1 MTYDDTPKSPEGNL
15 ASLTHNS
22 LIGNAKSP
30 SGDLGVEANASTQNT
45 KLVSLLLP
53 CLSYFPNPFTMTIQ
67 FMGAARTVTGSK
79 HLITTADGF
88 KILLDCGLFQG
99 INTDELN
106 QEFHFNPAEID
117 VLVLSHAHIDHTG
130 LVPRLVRQG
139 FKGPILCTPATL
151 DLCRIMLMD
160 SARIQVKDLERVN
173 KRRRNRNEPEL
184 EVLYVEDDVHQA
196 LDQMQP
202 VEYGK
207 RTYLNP
213 NVSFLYTDTGHL
225 LGSAAIS
232 LSIKEANAGGK
243 LVEKKLFFS
252 GDIGRPDDKILR
264 TFETFPQADYILCES
279 TYGDKVHES
288 EPDMKAHLLRIVE
301 ETCIQKK
308 GKLLI
313 PAFAVDR
320 TQELIYAL
328 DQLASEGK
336 LPKLPVYIDS
346 PMSVSATT
354 VMRQHE
360 EDFNPEI
367 LAYIK
372 KDGDAFDF
380 PNLHYVSAV
389 EDSKAINTKQ
399 GPCIIISSSGMAEA
413 GRIKHHIKNNIEN
426 PTTTILLVGYCSP
439 SSLGGAL
446 KRGDKRVHIF
456 GEAYDVNARVAVMDS
471 FSAHADYREML
482 EFLACQDAGQVK
494 TLFLVHGDYDVQQT
508 FRDKLLAA
516 GFPDVQIPDLY
527 ASVTL

>member
-1 MTYDDTPKSPEGNL
+1 
-15 ASLTHNS
+15 
-22 LIGNAKSP
+22 
-30 SGDLGVEANASTQNT
+30 
-45 KLVSLLLP
+45 
-53 CLSYFPNPFTMTIQ
+53 MTIQ

-88 KILLDCGLFQG
+88 RILLDCGLFQG

-106 QEFHFNPAEID
+106 QDFRFNPADVD
-117 VLVLSHAHIDHTG
+117 VLILSHAHIDHTG

-139 FKGPILCTPATL
+139 FTGPILCTPSTL
-151 DLCRIMLMD
+151 DLCQIMLMD

-184 EVLYVEDDVHQA
+184 EVLYEEDDVKQA
-196 LDQMQP
+196 LSQMKA

-213 NVSFLYTDTGHL
+213 NASFLYTDTGHL

-232 LSIKEANAGGK
+232 LTLSETGADGK
-243 LVEKKLFFS
+243 KVDKKLFFS

-279 TYGDKVHES
+279 TYGDKVHEN

-301 ETCIQKK
+301 ETCVQKK

-336 LPKLPVYIDS
+336 LPTLPVYIDS

-354 VMRQHE
+354 VMRHHE

-380 PNLHYVSAV
+380 PNLHYISDV
-389 EDSKAINTKQ
+389 EQSKAINGRP
-399 GPCIIISSSGMAEA
+399 GPCIIIAPSGMAEA
-413 GRIKHHIKNNIEN
+413 GRIKHHIKNNIED
-426 PTTTILLVGYCSP
+426 PSTTILFVGYASP
-439 SSLGGAL
+439 NSLGGIL
-446 KRGDKRVHIF
+446 KRGDKQVNIF
-456 GEAYDVNARVAVMDS
+456 GERYDVNATIEIMDS
-471 FSAHADYREML
+471 LSAHGDSVEML
-482 EFLACQDAGQVK
+482 QFLSCQNPAAVK
-494 TLFLVHGDYDVQQT
+494 TLFLVHGDYDAQQVW
-508 FRDKLLAA
+508 REKLLAA
-516 GFPDVQIPDLY
+516 GFPNVAIPDMYEKVEL
-527 ASVTL
+527 

>member
-1 MTYDDTPKSPEGNL
+1 
-15 ASLTHNS
+15 
-22 LIGNAKSP
+22 
-30 SGDLGVEANASTQNT
+30 
-45 KLVSLLLP
+45 
-53 CLSYFPNPFTMTIQ
+53 MTIQ
-67 FMGAARTVTGSK
+67 FMGAARQVTGSK
-79 HLITTADGF
+79 HLITTTDGF
-88 KILLDCGLFQG
+88 RILLDCGLFQG

-106 QEFHFNPAEID
+106 QEFRFNPAEVD

-139 FKGPILCTPATL
+139 FRGPIYATPATL
-151 DLCRIMLMD
+151 DLCEIMLKD

-184 EVLYVEDDVHQA
+184 EVLYEEADVQQA
-196 LDQMQP
+196 LDQMQA

-232 LSIKEANAGGK
+232 LSISETDDSGK
-243 LVEKKLFFS
+243 RTEKKLFFS

-279 TYGDKVHES
+279 TYGDKIHES

-301 ETCIQKK
+301 ETCVQQQ

-328 DQLASEGK
+328 DQLASEGR

-354 VMRQHE
+354 VMRHHE

-380 PNLHYVSAV
+380 PNLHYVSDV
-389 EDSKAINTKQ
+389 EQSKAINGRP
-399 GPCIIISSSGMAEA
+399 GPCIIIAPSGMAEA
-413 GRIKHHIKNNIEN
+413 GRIKHHIKNNVED
-426 PTTTILLVGYCSP
+426 PSTTILFVGYASP
-439 SSLGGAL
+439 NSLGGIL
-446 KRGDKRVHIF
+446 KRGDKQVNIF
-456 GEAYDVNARVAVMDS
+456 GDRYQVNARVEIMDS
-471 FSAHADYREML
+471 FSAHGDAGEML
-482 EFLACQDAGQVK
+482 QFLGCQNPAAVK
-494 TLFLVHGDYDVQQT
+494 TLFLVHGDYDTQQVW
-508 FRDKLLAA
+508 REKLLAA
-516 GFPDVQIPDLY
+516 GFPNVTIPDMYEKVEL
-527 ASVTL
+527 